1 MTNDEIRRAFLE
13 DLVSV
18 APDID
23 PATVLDS
30 DHLQNDLEMDS
41 MDFLNL
47 ITALHT
53 RFDLPIPEADYSR
66 LATPGAAVS
75 YIAAHLEPKLL
86 GRSAQT
92 EMGG

>member
-1 MTNDEIRRAFLE
+1 MTNEDIRRAFLD

-23 PATVLDS
+23 PSTVRDS
-30 DHLQNDLEMDS
+30 EHLQDDLELDS

-47 ITALHT
+47 VAALHK
-53 RFDLPIPEADYSR
+53 RFGLHIPEADYSR

-75 YIAAHLEPKLL
+75 YIAAQL
-86 GRSAQT
+86 G
-92 EMGG
+92 